1 MHKKVWNTETLK
13 CAYLIQSCHD
23 VGDIFS
29 LCYSDLNHIIYFGSQ
44 NTSIQVNLS
53 LESTFGISNIL
64 ITVRSGTILLILKLM
79 DQL

>member
-1 MHKKVWNTETLK
+1 MWNTETLK

-29 LCYSDLNHIIYFGSQ
+29 LCYSDINQIIYFGSQ

-53 LESTFGISNIL
+53 LEPTFGISNVL
-64 ITVRSGTILLILKLM
+64 ITVLSGTILLILKLM
-79 DQL
+79 GQH